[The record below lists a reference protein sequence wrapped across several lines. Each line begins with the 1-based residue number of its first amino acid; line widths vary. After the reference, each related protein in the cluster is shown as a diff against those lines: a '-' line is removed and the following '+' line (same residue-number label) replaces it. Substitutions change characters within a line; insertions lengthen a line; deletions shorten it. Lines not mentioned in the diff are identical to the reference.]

1 MNDESIS
8 QEAINAW
15 RDFLLQQVVENLE
28 INKDKILEQ
37 FEIENT
43 HGLTCRDIEQNG
55 LLDFDIS
62 ITLHRD
68 KKQSFGLGL
77 PEISGVSDFVLV
89 VS

>member
-1 MNDESIS
+1 MNNESIN

-15 RDFLLQQVVENLE
+15 RDFVLQQIVENLE
-28 INKDKILEQ
+28 INKDEILKQ

-43 HGLTCRDIEQNG
+43 HSLTCHDIEQNG

-77 PEISGVSDFVLV
+77 GFFKANIIR
-89 VS
+89 

>member
-1 MNDESIS
+1 MNNESIN

-15 RDFLLQQVVENLE
+15 RDFVLQQIVENLE
-28 INKDKILEQ
+28 INKDEILQQ

-62 ITLHRD
+62 ITLQRD

-77 PEISGVSDFVLV
+77 GFFKANIIR
-89 VS
+89 

>member
-77 PEISGVSDFVLV
+77 GFFKVNLIR
-89 VS
+89 

>member
-1 MNDESIS
+1 MNNESIN

-15 RDFLLQQVVENLE
+15 RDFVLQQIVENLE
-28 INKDKILEQ
+28 INKDEILQQ

-43 HGLTCRDIEQNG
+43 HDLTCHDIEQNG

-77 PEISGVSDFVLV
+77 GFFKANIIR
-89 VS
+89 

>member
-77 PEISGVSDFVLV
+77 GFFKANIIR
-89 VS
+89 

>member
-62 ITLHRD
+62 ITLQRD

-77 PEISGVSDFVLV
+77 GFFKANIIR
-89 VS
+89 

>member
-15 RDFLLQQVVENLE
+15 RDFVLQQVVENLE

-37 FEIENT
+37 FEIENN
-43 HGLTCRDIEQNG
+43 HGLTCHDIEQNG

-77 PEISGVSDFVLV
+77 GFFKANIIR
-89 VS
+89 

>member
-1 MNDESIS
+1 MNNESIN

-15 RDFLLQQVVENLE
+15 RDFVLQQVVENLE

-77 PEISGVSDFVLV
+77 GFFKANIIR
-89 VS
+89 

>member
-1 MNDESIS
+1 MNNESIN

-15 RDFLLQQVVENLE
+15 RDFVLQQIVENLE
-28 INKDKILEQ
+28 INKDEILQ
-37 FEIENT
+37 KFEIENT
-43 HGLTCRDIEQNG
+43 NGLTCHDIEQNG

-77 PEISGVSDFVLV
+77 GFFKANIIR
-89 VS
+89 